1 MSEEINGKIFSI
13 MDPKGVNTVI
23 YRINKTAKE
32 YANRY
37 PKYTVDYPEP
47 EGEDLVFLS
56 FGNDKVIVNMGK
68 LKNDKVKISKTP
80 IPVKFDTVYSEKPTE
95 YKDFKY
101 TPSLNRAI
109 TIIDPET
116 TEEVKP
122 MLYLDKETNEVK
134 GKCKLKPYKS
144 YFTFEITDNNE

>member
-1 MSEEINGKIFSI
+1 MKKLQNG
-13 MDPKGVNTVI
+13 V
-23 YRINKTAKE
+23 KE
-32 YANRY
+32 
-37 PKYTVDYPEP
+37 
-47 EGEDLVFLS
+47 L
-56 FGNDKVIVNMGK
+56 
-68 LKNDKVKISKTP
+68 
-80 IPVKFDTVYSEKPTE
+80 
-95 YKDFKY
+95 KY

-144 YFTFEITDNNE
+144 YFTFEITDNNEQGRILNWDQK